1 MSALSK
7 SPLALEVPQRSNG
20 GHPHGLYAHDPR
32 SSSTQSLVPSLPDY
46 EEVERRTL
54 LVVYIHGFMGNDT
67 SFQSFPAHVHK
78 YLKLALS
85 DTHVIHS
92 KIYPRY
98 KTYKAIEVARD
109 NFSRWLAPHESPKT
123 DVVLVGHSMG
133 GLLAADVVLMPSQDQ
148 YRLRYFRHRI
158 LGTVNLD
165 APLLGLHPG
174 IIVSGISSLF
184 RKTEP
189 PKPPGGPSSQ
199 AEQSQAPSSITSPNS
214 SVYSDPST
222 LSDISPSY
230 PIPLGQVGPAA
241 TTFDP
246 NFNPSFPNDI
256 HLQDRGWWKNVVHFV
271 KKHNS
276 EGLIDAASNHIM
288 SHLEFGS
295 CLMDLS
301 CLKNRYENVRKL
313 EDIDDMKHYGF
324 PHVPPQV
331 RFIQYYTV
339 CHGYPKKPK
348 QGSPRPN
355 TSTPSVQNDTSQ
367 KASNPRIS
375 IESHEN
381 DVKHVDP
388 LHAIPKEDSAHSDIS
403 DEDQPG
409 LELLDPTPIPEDD
422 GPHEQATQIQEE
434 EQSSDIKSPSVDIT
448 KIVRGDKDSEMADAP
463 LVNAASS
470 QAQPSPVDADTT
482 AELTDAVSTLGI
494 DLPTIPDLP
503 PKPEMPNL
511 EQYVDKDARK
521 LAEKEA
527 KRAQKTYEQVV
538 KNRDKALKERQKI
551 IDKRKK
557 KIAQENEKRE
567 KEAQKKRQKEQAAA
581 AAEAAASSSSS
592 TAVEVAEMPTP
603 TREDATPTAEVEIDQ
618 PSSTVAEKAPRESLD
633 EFRPMSSPEQRVHDG
648 HSPQNNLR
656 SPPAPAT
663 PAKQKKDRKFCN
675 LPHKING
682 QVDPK
687 WVKIFMKDTDEVG
700 AHTGLFF
707 DGEHYEKLV
716 GDMGD
721 TIVRWVQEDMTK
733 RAIMEMG

>member
-1 MSALSK
+1 MSTLSK
-7 SPLALEVPQRSNG
+7 SPLTLEVPQRYSG
-20 GHPHGLYAHDPR
+20 GQLDGFYAHDPR
-32 SSSTQSLVPSLPDY
+32 SSSTQSLVPSLPEY
-46 EEVERRTL
+46 EGVERRKL
-54 LVVYIHGFMGNDT
+54 LIIYIHGFMGNET

-92 KIYPRY
+92 KIYPKY

-109 NFSRWLAPHESPKT
+109 NFSRWLAPHESHKT

-148 YRLRYFRHRI
+148 NRLRYFQHRI

-174 IIVSGISSLF
+174 IVVSGISSLF

-189 PKPPGGPSSQ
+189 PKLPGESSSQ
-199 AEQSQAPSSITSPNS
+199 AGHSPGPSSITSPIS

-222 LSDISPSY
+222 LSYFPPPD
-230 PIPLGQVGPAA
+230 PIPLAQAGPPA

-246 NFNPSFPNDI
+246 NFNPSFTNDI
-256 HLQDRGWWKNVVHFV
+256 RLPDRGWWKNVVHFMQ
-271 KKHNS
+271 KHSS
-276 EGLIDAASNHIM
+276 EGLIDAASHHIM

-301 CLKNRYENVRKL
+301 SLKNRYAYVRTL
-313 EDIDDMKHYGF
+313 EDIDDMKQIGF

-339 CHGYPKKPK
+339 CHGYPKKSK
-348 QGSPRPN
+348 QGSPEPN
-355 TSTPSVQNDTSQ
+355 TAALSTDNDKSRRASTSQ
-367 KASNPRIS
+367 IS
-375 IESHEN
+375 IESRRNQTSHTN
-381 DVKHVDP
+381 SLDP
-388 LHAIPKEDSAHSDIS
+388 IPKEDSTPLDVSD
-403 DEDQPG
+403 DDRPE
-409 LELLDPTPIPEDD
+409 LEVLDPTPIPEDD
-422 GPHEQATQIQEE
+422 SPHDISTHTQGKQVDDVKPATKEIPEADHDGKNINT
-434 EQSSDIKSPSVDIT
+434 SDT
-448 KIVRGDKDSEMADAP
+448 K
-463 LVNAASS
+463 LVNVASS
-470 QAQPSPVDADTT
+470 QTQSSCADPDATT
-482 AELTDAVSTLGI
+482 ELTDAISALSI

-503 PKPEMPNL
+503 PKPEFPDL
-511 EQYVDKDARK
+511 EQYTDKDARK

-527 KRAQKTYEQVV
+527 KRAQKAYDQTV
-538 KNRDKALKERQKI
+538 KNRDKALKDRQKI

-557 KIAQENEKRE
+557 KLAQEKEKRE
-567 KEAQKKRQKEQAAA
+567 KEAQKKRQKEQATVTS
-581 AAEAAASSSSS
+581 ETTTPSSS
-592 TAVEVAEMPTP
+592 TAVAIVEIPTAVEEDVTP
-603 TREDATPTAEVEIDQ
+603 TTEAAETPQ
-618 PSSTVAEKAPRESLD
+618 PCSNTTEKASRESLD
-633 EFRPMSSPEQRVHDG
+633 KFRPIPSPEQKSHDSL
-648 HSPQNNLR
+648 HSNR
-656 SPPAPAT
+656 ARKSPPAT

-707 DGEHYEKLV
+707 AGEHYEKLV
-716 GDMGD
+716 GDVGD

-733 RAIMEMG
+733 RTILEMM